1 MCRILRPFFCSDC
14 RQCVHVSIGRA
25 RFAAVR
31 LLELTEKR
39 FTEVSGAVFVHF
51 GEHVIAVHL
60 ILDPVSVSVST

>member
-1 MCRILRPFFCSDC
+1 
-14 RQCVHVSIGRA
+14 VHVSIGRA